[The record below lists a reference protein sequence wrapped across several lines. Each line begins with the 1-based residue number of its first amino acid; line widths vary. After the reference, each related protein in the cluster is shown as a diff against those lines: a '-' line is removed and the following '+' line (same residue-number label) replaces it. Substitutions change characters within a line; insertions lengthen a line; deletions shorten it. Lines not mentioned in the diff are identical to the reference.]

1 MVTVS
6 LKDKHLAENVSA
18 ILELKNFGY
27 SDKEIQKMYNKQVEE
42 DKKEDKRGTE

>member
-1 MVTVS
+1 MIKVS
-6 LKDKHLAENVSA
+6 LEDNHLAENVSA

-42 DKKEDKRGTE
+42 DKKEDNGGTE